1 LPVRS
6 FVKTGISVGAHLTGL
21 SRVIA
26 TRYRGRGMIFAL
38 HSIVD
43 DVAAHPDDS
52 LRCSVSQLE
61 WTLRWLKHQGVEFVS
76 LDEAVERLSAP
87 TTRRFAAFTFDDG
100 YADNLTH
107 ALPVM
112 RRFGAPFTVY
122 VTTGM
127 VTRQIDAWWFGL
139 AALVRSQRRID
150 LPDLGRRFE
159 CPDISSKKRTFR
171 AIESAIH
178 NDFGILPHV
187 RAAIGEKKI
196 DCNAL
201 VEREALTEQQ
211 LRRLAQ
217 HPLVTIGGHTT
228 THTNLAQA
236 SAATVEWEMAENRKF
251 LQAKTDTPVE
261 HFAYPFGHRRACGS
275 REAEISRSV
284 GFRTAATTLHG
295 ALFPEHA
302 QHLHALPRIHLA
314 CDDTHATLRCKAD
327 GVYRAIQ
334 SRLGSPVARMD
345 DESSELRPG
354 AVEARGLNLQ

>member
-1 LPVRS
+1 MAAHSNRVRTSRKRPSPVRS
-6 FVKTGISVGAHLTGL
+6 FVKASVSVGAHLTGL

-26 TRYRGRGMIFAL
+26 ARYRGRGMIFAL

-43 DVAAHPDDS
+43 DVAAYPDDS
-52 LRCSVSQLE
+52 LRCSVSQLA
-61 WTLRWLKHQGVEFVS
+61 WTLHWLQRQGVEFVS
-76 LDEAVERLSAP
+76 LDEAVERLS
-87 TTRRFAAFTFDDG
+87 TRVTRPFAAFTFDDG

-112 RRFGAPFTVY
+112 QRFGAPFTVY

-127 VTRQIDAWWFGL
+127 VTREIDAWWFGL
-139 AALVRSQRRID
+139 AALVRSQERID

-159 CPDISSKKRTFR
+159 CPDPARKKRTFR

-178 NDFGILPHV
+178 NDFAVLPHV
-187 RAAIGEKKI
+187 RAAIADQGI
-196 DCNAL
+196 DCGAL

-217 HPLVTIGGHTT
+217 HPLATIGGHTT

-236 SAATVEWEMAENRKF
+236 SATTVAWEMAENRKF
-251 LQAKTDTPVE
+251 LQAKTDTSVE
-261 HFAYPFGHRRACGS
+261 HFAYPFGHRRACGT

-284 GFRTAATTLHG
+284 GFRTAATTLPG

-302 QHLHALPRIHLA
+302 HHLHGLPRLHLA
-314 CDDTHATLRCKAD
+314 CDDTRATLRCKVD
-327 GVYRAIQ
+327 GVYQAIQ
-334 SRLGSPVARMD
+334 SRWGNPVARM
-345 DESSELRPG
+345 
-354 AVEARGLNLQ
+354 